1 MCGLVARQPNNL
13 LKLNRM
19 NKVENMTVSPH
30 SSNAVLCEGLFC
42 PECLKAMEQVDTTY
56 SNTKTSR
63 SEVGQHTGDIYFCEH
78 CEQHYIDNLLTGN
91 IEAWS
96 Y

>member
-1 MCGLVARQPNNL
+1 MTKVDLKNQNPNDAKPLLCDGLP
-13 LKLNRM
+13 
-19 NKVENMTVSPH
+19 
-30 SSNAVLCEGLFC
+30 C
-42 PECLKAMEQVDTTY
+42 PECSKVMEQVDTTY

-63 SEVGQHTGDIYFCEH
+63 SEVGQHTGDIYFCTQ
-78 CEQHYIDNLLTGN
+78 CEQNYIDNLLTSN

>member
-1 MCGLVARQPNNL
+1 METKKSINHCTPPDAKHL
-13 LKLNRM
+13 
-19 NKVENMTVSPH
+19 
-30 SSNAVLCEGLFC
+30 LCEWLSC
-42 PECLKAMEQVDTTY
+42 PECSKAIVQVDTTH

-91 IEAWS
+91 VEAWS

>member
-1 MCGLVARQPNNL
+1 MKDELTTNADTEQVAPPDAKHL
-13 LKLNRM
+13 
-19 NKVENMTVSPH
+19 
-30 SSNAVLCEGLFC
+30 LCEGLSC
-42 PECLKAMEQVDTTY
+42 PECSKAMEQVDTTY

>member
-1 MCGLVARQPNNL
+1 MENENN
-13 LKLNRM
+13 N
-19 NKVENMTVSPH
+19 NPQSSVSCQ
-30 SSNAVLCEGLFC
+30 CEGLYC
-42 PECLKAMEQVDTTY
+42 PECSKAMEQIDTTY

-63 SEVGQHTGDIYFCEH
+63 VEVGQHTGDIYFCKH
-78 CEQHYIDNLLTGN
+78 CEQHYIDNMLTGN